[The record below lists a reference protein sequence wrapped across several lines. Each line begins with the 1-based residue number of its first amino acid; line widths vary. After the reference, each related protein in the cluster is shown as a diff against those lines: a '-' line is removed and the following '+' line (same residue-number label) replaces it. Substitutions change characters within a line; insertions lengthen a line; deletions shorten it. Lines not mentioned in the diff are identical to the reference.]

1 MEKFSDNNF
10 QVINM
15 NYKLKKIK
23 NKKKNKNN
31 YKNIETFE
39 TLENIN
45 NISKNETQNQNIEGF
60 KDSDYDGIDNVK
72 DNKKKGGASPIDKL
86 TELINKIYNS
96 VVNTNHVIAK
106 KIAMLLSNNKAK
118 EKDVVKIRQ
127 YIVWCESVLA
137 ASYVTYNM
145 FFIMYYKDID
155 GTQLINISRKRA
167 EEYEKE
173 LNDKKS
179 LFVFPFNI
187 FLYFFKYSIY
197 LTEVINNFLTNNK
210 DKDKDKDISY
220 SFNFLIIFIFLVIFF
235 KYSASFMKDFL
246 ISALKFKY
254 TIFSVFV
261 LITIVLLWG
270 SDFVTTLKEKI
281 VGLGKGGSISDFCL
295 FLLNRFIKLL
305 IVIFV
310 GVPMSVIMFVFYIY
324 IYAFGS
330 IIYYKNF
337 SFTKIYETITNINEF
352 IKNSKMKK
360 EVDKNSFMEMLGV
373 NYIMSIID
381 FMYSKLILTA
391 FIIIFIIGFF
401 DYYKNISLT
410 SGNLRKTLLLIKICL
425 IAIFAAVIMTIYILE
440 KRNEIKLQSNGGS
453 NGVPRGVSTSP
464 SSTGPSSNGVSTG
477 QSNGVSTGQ
486 SNTGS
491 NENCKI

>member
-23 NKKKNKNN
+23 NKKRNKQNF
-31 YKNIETFE
+31 KNIETFE

-45 NISKNETQNQNIEGF
+45 NYILINEPPKKKIEGF
-60 KDSDYDGIDNVK
+60 KDSDYDGIDNVN

-106 KIAMLLSNNKAK
+106 QIAMLLSKNKAT
-118 EKDVVKIRQ
+118 EKDIILIRQ
-127 YIVWCESVLA
+127 YIAWCESVLA

-155 GTQLINISRKRA
+155 GTKLIEISRKRL
-167 EEYEKE
+167 EDYEIE
-173 LNDKKS
+173 LSNQKS
-179 LFVFPFNI
+179 LSIFPLII
-187 FLYFFKYSIY
+187 FMYFFKYSIY
-197 LTEVINNFLTNNK
+197 FTEVINIYLTDNTDNTGNKNK
-210 DKDKDKDISY
+210 DINY
-220 SFNFLIIFIFLVIFF
+220 SSKFLIIFIFLVIFF
-235 KYSASFMKDFL
+235 KYSALFIKDFL

-254 TIFSVFV
+254 TIISVFI

-270 SDFVTTLKEKI
+270 SEFVAMFKEKLA
-281 VGLGKGGSISDFCL
+281 GLSKGGSLQDFGL
-295 FLLNRFIKLL
+295 FLLNRFIRLL
-305 IVIFV
+305 MVIFV

-337 SFTKIYETITNINEF
+337 SFTKIYETITGIDKL
-352 IKNSKMKK
+352 IKNSKKKK
-360 EVDKNSFMEMLGV
+360 EVDKSSFMEMLGI

-381 FMYSKLILTA
+381 VMYSKLILTT
-391 FIIIFIIGFF
+391 FIIIFIIGCF

-410 SGNLRKTLLLIKICL
+410 SGNLRKSLILFNICL
-425 IAIFAAVIMTIYILE
+425 IIIVVAVISTVYILE
-440 KRNEIKLQSNGGS
+440 KRK
-453 NGVPRGVSTSP
+453 
-464 SSTGPSSNGVSTG
+464 
-477 QSNGVSTGQ
+477 
-486 SNTGS
+486 
-491 NENCKI
+491 ENSINLGNNAIADND